1 MPLALGACLIGALLG
16 CANEEATEMKE
27 VAGTFALRSPDRFAN
42 RLLYVHNPNVT
53 LMRTT
58 PEECV
63 RLGEII
69 AGIEPIER
77 TLEAIDYITSL
88 GAFPTVCVFRPTV
101 DSDMAGWPPPGE
113 ADIRRVMAHVY
124 AACRRHWIPIG
135 AAPNIEVSL
144 VVNPDDTVY
153 LAEPG
158 LHTTAYEWYRRAVK
172 LAAAPLFKRRMRPRR
187 AA

>member
-1 MPLALGACLIGALLG
+1 MLARERGMTLKDRIG
-16 CANEEATEMKE
+16 
-27 VAGTFALRSPDRFAN
+27 VD
-42 RLLYVHNPNVT
+42 
-53 LMRTT
+53 LMRKGGYEPAAAVRFWERMAAREEGPRQ
-58 PEECV
+58 PEV
-63 RLGEII
+63 ISTHPADDRRLAELDH
-69 AGIEPIER
+69 EWDIER

-113 ADIRRVMAHVY
+113 ADMRRVMAHVY